1 MFRQKS
7 LYASNYKKKAKKPV
21 PENTEEGKR
30 TLKLEQDLT
39 QSKEN
44 AAKLR
49 ERRKLVRIQEMY
61 RKLFESLEEITVN
74 DIPYEGMEPPEILD
88 IMLQVKFFIF
98 CSRYVHCKCYLL
110 SASEEVFANLTHL
123 KKKTHYIKL

>member
-7 LYASNYKKKAKKPV
+7 LYASNYKKKSKKPV
-21 PENTEEGKR
+21 PANTEERKR

-49 ERRKLVRIQEMY
+49 ERRTLVRIQEMY

-88 IMLQVKFFIF
+88 IMIQV
-98 CSRYVHCKCYLL
+98 
-110 SASEEVFANLTHL
+110 
-123 KKKTHYIKL
+123 